1 MDRFEAMNVF
11 SKVVELGSFAA
22 AADRLD
28 MSTSAVS
35 RQVAQLEALL
45 DARLLNRTTRRISLT
60 DNGRAYY
67 ERCLQLL
74 SDLEEME
81 EQVAHSTARLRGTL
95 RFTAPTS
102 FGIHRLPA
110 ALGEFS
116 ARHPELG
123 YDLALSDHPVDL
135 IEAGLD
141 LAIRVGNVGTQNVVA
156 RPIGQA
162 RMLVCAGEAY
172 LKQRGEPKHPR
183 ELLQHECMMYAYS
196 STPEWVF
203 QRKAAGKKGGKSGGK
218 GDGTGGGEQEK
229 ESVRISGRIQGNN
242 GLLLGALAAQGLGIT
257 AAPDFIL
264 QHMVDEGALQRIL
277 TDWDAP
283 MLTIYAVYPT
293 RRHLSAKVRAFVD
306 FMEQWLRLHYP
317 VA

>member
-1 MDRFEAMNVF
+1 MDRFDAMNVF

-22 AADRLD
+22 AADRLG

-35 RQVAQLEALL
+35 RQVAQLEGLL

-102 FGIHRLPA
+102 FGIHRLPP

-123 YDLALSDHPVDL
+123 YDLALSDHAVDL

-156 RPIGQA
+156 RPIGHA

-183 ELLQHECMMYAYS
+183 DLLQHECMMYAYS

-203 QRKAAGKKGGKSGGK
+203 QRKAKAREKGKKA
-218 GDGTGGGEQEK
+218 GEDEK
-229 ESVRISGRIQGNN
+229 EGAREAVRVAGRIQGNN

-264 QHMVDEGALQRIL
+264 QHMVDEGSLRRIL

-283 MLTIYAVYPT
+283 LLTIYAVYPT

-306 FMEQWLRLHYP
+306 FMEQWLKAHHP
-317 VA
+317 VS